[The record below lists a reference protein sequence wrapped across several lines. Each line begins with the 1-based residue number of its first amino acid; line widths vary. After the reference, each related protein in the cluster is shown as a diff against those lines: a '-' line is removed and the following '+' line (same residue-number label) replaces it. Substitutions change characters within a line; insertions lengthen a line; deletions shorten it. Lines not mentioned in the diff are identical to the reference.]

1 MRVVYYLNQFYAQI
15 GGEELASIPLQVL
28 DTPIGPSAAFA
39 AAVRE
44 SGIEVVAT
52 LVCGDNYFSEHNE
65 EVTEQITDLLKQ
77 YNPDLV
83 VAGPAFNAGRYGI
96 ACGSVMKIAQQVLEI
111 PALSAMYEENPGVM
125 LYKLYGYILPAPA
138 NARGM
143 RKVMADMVAFAAK
156 IASGQRI
163 GSPAEDGYIPRG
175 ARKNVWYEESG
186 AVRAMKM
193 LMAKLNGDPF
203 TTELPMP
210 KFDKV
215 EPSKPIPDLTKA
227 TIAIM
232 TSGGIVPTGNPDHL
246 ESLACTKWKTYDVED
261 FGGEDMPNVD
271 VAHGGYDPTFAIG
284 NGNRVLPVDA
294 MMQLERDGVI
304 GKLYNKIFVTVG
316 NCMPVDRAATF
327 GQQIADS
334 IKGKV
339 DGVILT
345 ST

>member
-15 GGEELASIPLQVL
+15 GGEEMANIPLRVL
-28 DTPIGPSAAFA
+28 DAPTGPAAAFA
-39 AAVRE
+39 AATKD

-52 LVCGDNYFSEHNE
+52 LVCGDNYFAEHNE
-65 EVTEQITDLLKQ
+65 EVSAQITDLLKQ

-83 VAGPAFNAGRYGI
+83 VAGPAFNAGRYGL

-111 PALSAMYEENPGVM
+111 PTLSAMHEENPGVM

-138 NARGM
+138 NARAM
-143 RKVMADMVAFAAK
+143 RKVMAEIVAFAKK

-163 GSPAEDGYIPRG
+163 GSPAADGYIPRG
-175 ARKNVWYEESG
+175 ARKNLWYEESG

-193 LMAKLNGDPF
+193 LMAKINGEPF

-215 EPSKPIPDLTKA
+215 EPSAPIKDLKKA

-232 TSGGIVPTGNPDHL
+232 TSGGIVPVGNPDRL
-246 ESLACTKWKTYDVED
+246 ESLACTKWKTYGVEA
-261 FGGEDMPNVD
+261 FGGEEMPDVE
-271 VAHGGYDPTFAIG
+271 VAHGGYDPTYALG
-284 NGNRVLPVDA
+284 NGNRVLPIDA
-294 MMQLERDGVI
+294 MKQLERDGVI
-304 GKLYNKIFVTVG
+304 GKLYDQIFVTMG

-327 GQQIADS
+327 GQQIADA